1 MDAHMT
7 PAPGTLPLS
16 TEAVTKM
23 MTSGTN
29 TDDGDWAALIGGIV
43 GSVLLLLIC
52 IIAVLLWCMSRQ
64 KGSYV
69 TNETDGNDEVD
80 DDDNRSMGSD
90 AELQCKEPL
99 KTKEDE

>member
-1 MDAHMT
+1 MDGHTT
-7 PAPGTLPLS
+7 PALGTLPLS

-23 MTSGTN
+23 VTSGTN
-29 TDDGDWAALIGGIV
+29 TDDGYLAALIGGIV

-52 IIAVLLWCMSRQ
+52 IIVVLLWCMSRQ

-69 TNETDGNDEVD
+69 TNEVD
-80 DDDNRSMGSD
+80 DDDNRSVGSD

>member
-1 MDAHMT
+1 MDAHTT

-23 MTSGTN
+23 VTN
-29 TDDGDWAALIGGIV
+29 AADTDGGDLAALIGGIV
-43 GSVLLLLIC
+43 VSVLLLLIC

-69 TNETDGNDEVD
+69 TNETDGDDEVD
-80 DDDNRSMGSD
+80 DDDNRSVGSD